1 MNFRLKRQA
10 TRCVQDAIRCTNLW
24 MHPDPMFR
32 ISTRIVGLLTVRAV
46 HRLKILSP
54 LLPTRRHAS
63 RPLLRMLT
71 NPTSPYWRYSKT
83 NWLSSHPMRKSR
95 SQVKG
100 LTLPRHWCRRK
111 TRSHDV
117 SLKPAVCLTPSIVQ
131 MDKIPFLC
139 RGAKTD
145 IGCLKRTV
153 GKRR

>member
-10 TRCVQDAIRCTNLW
+10 TRFVQDAIRCTNLW
-24 MHPDPMFR
+24 MHPDLKFR
-32 ISTRIVGLLTVRAV
+32 IPTRIVGLLTVRAV
-46 HRLKILSP
+46 HRLKTLSP
-54 LLPTRRHAS
+54 LLPTRRHS
-63 RPLLRMLT
+63 SHPLLRMLT

-83 NWLSSHPMRKSR
+83 NWLSSHPMRKCQ

-100 LTLPRHWCRRK
+100 LMQPRHWYRRK
-111 TRSHDV
+111 TRRHDV

-145 IGCLKRTV
+145 NRCLKCTV
-153 GKRR
+153 GKRQ